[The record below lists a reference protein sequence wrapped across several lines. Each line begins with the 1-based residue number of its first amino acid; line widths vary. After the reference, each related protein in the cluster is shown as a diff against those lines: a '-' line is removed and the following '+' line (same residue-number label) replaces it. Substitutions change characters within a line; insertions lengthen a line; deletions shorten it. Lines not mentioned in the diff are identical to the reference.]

1 MSSASRSAVELL
13 REALAY
19 VDTWLDYRLWK
30 LRTPGAQVAVWFG
43 GTLQLSKA
51 YGVANIDTREP
62 LTTAHLFRIASHS
75 KTFTATAIMQ
85 LSEAG
90 NLRLD
95 DTAGSWLPAL
105 SEAGS
110 PLAAATVRQL
120 VAHSAGVRRDG
131 VDATYWALNRPFP
144 DEAALL
150 ELALREGAVR
160 QPDAT
165 FKYTNLGYALLG
177 LIVGKAAGST
187 YTEYVKTAIIG
198 KLGLR
203 NTGPDL
209 NEARRPEYAGGH
221 SGLSSWT
228 ERQVIPHV
236 DTQAMAAATGFYS
249 TAEELVQFASAH
261 FFGDARL
268 LSDRSKSEMQRPVW
282 TGLSAGAPQDGYGYG
297 TTVRHYDGHRMVGH
311 AGGYPGHST
320 RTMWD
325 PHEGLA
331 IAVLTN
337 AIDGPAEELAAGIV
351 KLLDKA
357 RAVEPKVPLSSGL
370 VNSAALRPPAPSG
383 QEIELG
389 SFTGRFAGLWG
400 VTDVFILG
408 GKLFAGSPVTP
419 SPMEEPIEL
428 GVIDENTLRI
438 MSGSPYGS
446 VGELF
451 RFERDANGKVVSLF
465 TGGMQTWPIE
475 EYRTRGHVL
484 ETGPQAARPGSAA
497 EQGPEVKHSLRQ

>member
-1 MSSASRSAVELL
+1 MSSASRSSVDLL
-13 REALAY
+13 REALTY

-51 YGVANIDTREP
+51 YGVSNIDTREP

-85 LSEAG
+85 VIEAG
-90 NLRLD
+90 KLRLD
-95 DTAGSWLPAL
+95 DTAGWWLPAL

-110 PLAAATVRQL
+110 PLAEATVRHL

-144 DEAALL
+144 DDAALL

-165 FKYTNLGYALLG
+165 FKYTNIGYALLG
-177 LIVGKAAGST
+177 LIIGKAAGST

-203 NTGPDL
+203 NTGPELDD
-209 NEARRPEYAGGH
+209 ARRSAYAGGH

-228 ERQVIPHV
+228 ERQGIPHV
-236 DTQAMAAATGFYS
+236 DTRAMAAATGFYS
-249 TAEELVQFASAH
+249 TAEEMVRFASAH
-261 FFGDARL
+261 FFGDTRL

-282 TGLSAGAPQDGYGYG
+282 TGLSPDAPQDGYGYG

-311 AGGYPGHST
+311 SGGYPGHIT

-325 PHEGLA
+325 PNEGLA
-331 IAVLTN
+331 ISVLTN
-337 AIDGPAEELAAGIV
+337 AVDGPAEELAAGIL
-351 KLLDKA
+351 KILDKA
-357 RAVEPKVPLSSGL
+357 RDVPPKLPLSSGL
-370 VNSAALRPPAPSG
+370 VNSAEIPPPAPPDAEIDLSG
-383 QEIELG
+383 
-389 SFTGRFAGLWG
+389 FAGRFAALWG
-400 VTDVFILG
+400 VTDVFVLG
-408 GKLFAGSPVTP
+408 GKLLASSPVEP
-419 SPMEEPIEL
+419 SPIVQPFEL
-428 GVIDENTLRI
+428 AVIDENTLRI
-438 MSGSPYGS
+438 MSGSPYAS

-451 RFERDANGKVVSLF
+451 RYERDADGKVISLF
-465 TGGMQTWPIE
+465 IGGMKTWPIE
-475 EYRTRGHVL
+475 DYRARDGVL
-484 ETGPQAARPGSAA
+484 
-497 EQGPEVKHSLRQ
+497 

>member
-1 MSSASRSAVELL
+1 MSGSARSAVDLL

-19 VDTWLDYRLWK
+19 VDSWLDYRVWT
-30 LRTPGAQVAVWFG
+30 LRAPGAQVAVWFG
-43 GTLQLSKA
+43 GALQFSKA

-75 KTFTATAIMQ
+75 KTFTATAVMQ
-85 LSEAG
+85 LVEAG
-90 NLRLD
+90 TLRLD
-95 DTAGSWLPAL
+95 DTAGAWLPTL

-110 PLAAATVRQL
+110 PLADVTVRHL

-131 VDATYWALNRPFP
+131 VDATFWALNRPFP

-150 ELALREGAVR
+150 DLALREGAVR

-165 FKYTNLGYALLG
+165 FKYTNIGFGLLG

-187 YTEYVKTAIIG
+187 YAEYVETAIIG

-203 NTGPDL
+203 DTGPELD
-209 NEARRPEYAGGH
+209 EARRSEYAGGH
-221 SGLSSWT
+221 SGLGSWE

-236 DTQAMAAATGFYS
+236 DTVALAAATGFYS
-249 TAEELVQFASAH
+249 TAEEMVRFASAH
-261 FFGDARL
+261 FFGDTRL
-268 LSDRSKSEMQRPVW
+268 LSDRSKNEMQRPVW
-282 TGLSAGAPQDGYGYG
+282 TGLSPDAPQDGYGYG
-297 TTVRHYDGHRMVGH
+297 TIVRHYDGHRMVGH
-311 AGGYPGHST
+311 SGGYPGHIT

-337 AIDGPAEELAAGIV
+337 AVDGPAEELAAGIL

-370 VNSAALRPPAPSG
+370 VDSAALVPPAASG
-383 QEIELG
+383 QEIDPG

-408 GKLFAGSPVTP
+408 GKLFASNPIAPSPVVEP
-419 SPMEEPIEL
+419 SEL
-428 GVIDENTLRI
+428 AVIDADTLRI
-438 MSGSPYGS
+438 MGGSPYGS
-446 VGELF
+446 VGELY
-451 RFERDANGKVVSLF
+451 RYERDASGKVVSLF

-475 EYRTRGHVL
+475 EYRARGHVL
-484 ETGPQAARPGSAA
+484 
-497 EQGPEVKHSLRQ
+497 